1 MYLTTV
7 TANDSLLGTAST
19 SASAAVAAAKN
30 VAGQSKWASILNA
43 VNQVVPVAVST
54 YQASRAPQSIP
65 QQAPAPQ
72 PVPQA
77 PVERDDEARRGINT
91 NIGFDLDRGLNLG
104 GTTIPTLYLALGGLC
119 LFLLYREPPRRGR

>member
-1 MYLTTV
+1 MYLTTW
-7 TANDSLLGTAST
+7 TANDGLLGAAST

-43 VNQVVPVAVST
+43 VNQVVPVAVSS
-54 YQASRAPQSIP
+54 YQASRAPQPIP
-65 QQAPAPQ
+65 QQAPQ

-77 PVERDDEARRGINT
+77 PVERDAEARRGINT
-91 NIGFDLDRGLNLG
+91 NIGFDLDGGLNLG
-104 GTTIPTLYLALGGLC
+104 GTTIPTLYLALGGLA